1 MGLEYISQ
9 PQVFLAPISA
19 LGGIEGY
26 INVTLDT
33 VNLTASNITATNV
46 VATPELITN
55 NVVTVDIQATNV
67 NVVDV
72 RSDAIETNDL
82 LTYNYFLIPN
92 TSVKEAVD
100 SLALPTTTSD
110 IELTANNP
118 VTITNFTNTTKG
130 VTYTLTNKSSHMV
143 TISSSPTVF
152 VRNGTAWRS
161 NTLTLSSAYLE
172 LPYRS
177 SCCLR
182 ADSTFVTVW

>member
-26 INVTLDT
+26 INVVLDT
-33 VNLTASNITATNV
+33 VNLTASNISAENIIYS
-46 VATPELITN
+46 PELITDN
-55 NVVTVDIQATNV
+55 LVTVDVQATNV
-67 NVVDV
+67 NTVDI
-72 RSDAIETNDL
+72 RSDAIETNNIIA
-82 LTYNYFLIPN
+82 YNYFLIPN
-92 TSVKEAVD
+92 TSVRQAVS

-143 TISSSPTVF
+143 TVSSSPTVF

-161 NTLTLSSAYLE
+161 NTVTLSSAYLE

-182 ADSTFVTVW
+182 ADNTFVTVW